1 MRQAARH
8 VFRPPDAEDALQDA
22 CVQFMRRY
30 DGEGGTHALR
40 WMLLVVKR
48 CAWAIGERQ
57 RRHESHREL
66 TCTDADIEDEV
77 PLLAVDDGSLDPHL
91 VAERTEQHA
100 MCTALLARL
109 KPDQRAALLLLGL
122 GFSYREIG
130 ELRGWTYTKVN
141 RCLAEGRAALR
152 ADTEGQQQ
160 LEVSA

>member
-1 MRQAARH
+1 
-8 VFRPPDAEDALQDA
+8 
-22 CVQFMRRY
+22 MRRY
-30 DGEGGTHALR
+30 EGEGNTHALR

-66 TCTDADIEDEV
+66 TCTDADVEGEV
-77 PLLAVDDGSLDPHL
+77 PLLAVDDSVDPHL
-91 VAERTEQHA
+91 MVERTEQHA
-100 MCTALLARL
+100 TCTAMLARL
-109 KPDQRAALLLLGL
+109 KPDERAALLLLGL
-122 GFSYREIG
+122 GYSYREIG

-152 ADTEGQQQ
+152 ADPDGQQQ